1 MVNKVNESYL
11 EKLDLIR
18 ERVGVSYKEA
28 KEALE
33 ICNGDVVEAIIYL
46 EDKKIENPSPVFTTL
61 EGFKKWLMELI
72 GKGNINRI
80 KIKKE
85 DKVLVNVPVN
95 AGVAVG
101 FIAVIWTPIM
111 LASVATAV
119 VARLTIEITKADGSV
134 EIVNT
139 VIKNSVQ
146 DVGNKLGYFANNL
159 KDKVKNRN
167 SNEEIIIDD
176 EPIYKYS
183 ITFDD
188 LNDKK

>member
-1 MVNKVNESYL
+1 MNESYL

-33 ICNGDVVEAIIYL
+33 ICNGDDVEAIIYI

-146 DVGNKLGYFANNL
+146 DVGNKLGYFASNL

-183 ITFDD
+183 VTFDD